1 MSKPFQFKQF
11 IIHQERAAF
20 KVGTDSAVL
29 GAWAGISGALRILDI
44 GTGTGLL
51 ALMCAQ
57 RNTSAIIRGIEQDAL
72 SVSDAEMNFLASPW
86 APRLQVIQGDVLSF
100 PDKQFKFDYFICNPP
115 YFLDSLK
122 SPDTRKS
129 DARHTETGWFEALV
143 SLLDQQAAEEAVFGA
158 VMPEALF
165 MKLDI
170 LFKKQAWHLIRSRK
184 VLPGPGKNRTR
195 ILAEWGKT
203 PNAECKEPDLYIRN
217 ATGNY
222 SEEYLELLRDFYLFI
237 P

>member
-11 IIHQERAAF
+11 IIHQEKAAF

-29 GAWAGISGALRILDI
+29 GAWAGVLGAKRILDI

-57 RNTSAIIRGIEQDAL
+57 RNTTASILGIEQDVL
-72 SVSDAEMNFLASPW
+72 SASDAEINFSASPW
-86 APRLQVIQGDVLSF
+86 ANRLQVIHGNVLGF
-100 PDKQFKFDYFICNPP
+100 AEKELKFDYFICNPP

-122 SPDTRKS
+122 SPDERKS
-129 DARHTETGWFEALV
+129 DARHTELGWFESLV
-143 SLLDQQAAEEAVFGA
+143 SLLDKLAAGEAVFGA
-158 VMPEALF
+158 VMPEAIFL
-165 MKLDI
+165 KLDV
-170 LFKKQAWHLIRSRK
+170 LFKNQTWYLLRSRK

-203 PNAECKEPDLYIRN
+203 PQIENREPDLYIRN
-217 ATGNY
+217 ASGNY
-222 SEEYLELLRDFYLFI
+222 SEEYLKLLRDFYLFI